1 MWATVNRTSR
11 SGAIIGPDER
21 LTPDEAL
28 KAITLWPARQHFEE
42 ATKGSIEVGKR
53 ADLVI
58 LSDNPLT
65 VDPDKINQVV
75 VMVTIK
81 DGNVVWQRYPSVD
94 SEFLEHMHRHAEYLD
109 ALNIALAEGDFD
121 AAMTPAY
128 WLSRH
133 DEVDGIPAEWQPYLE
148 SVREAAH
155 NVESSADLES
165 ARAAAEPITAQ
176 CQGCHT
182 AAGVD

>member
-1 MWATVNRTSR
+1 MKLRTLLIVGLAMSMTACTREDQAAPETAEESPAT
-11 SGAIIGPDER
+11 
-21 LTPDEAL
+21 
-28 KAITLWPARQHFEE
+28 
-42 ATKGSIEVGKR
+42 
-53 ADLVI
+53 
-58 LSDNPLT
+58 T
-65 VDPDKINQVV
+65 VETELQANA
-75 VMVTIK
+75 
-81 DGNVVWQRYPSVD
+81 
-94 SEFLEHMHRHAEYLD
+94 EFLEHMHRHAKYLD
-109 ALNIALAEGDFD
+109 ALNMALAEGDFD

-133 DEVDGIPAEWQPYLE
+133 DEVDGIPADWQPYLE
-148 SVREAAH
+148 SVREAAS